1 MCIQYRERFKPWL
14 ILFGDID
21 VQKAIAIIWLLFL
34 VCFVAIVIE
43 ETFLGGRKR
52 RRLEKAAKE
61 RRLAGNSGN

>member
-1 MCIQYRERFKPWL
+1 ML
-14 ILFGDID
+14 
-21 VQKAIAIIWLLFL
+21 KAIAIIWGLFL

-43 ETFLGGRKR
+43 ETFLGGRRR